1 MLLFGDIVVK
11 SLVFTS
17 DISISTQ
24 TFQKINFPLRITK
37 TKQKNFLLNLHF
49 VDIAYTHI
57 ISCLCLCLCR
67 CLVSSAFCFKGKHG
81 WRKGLAR
88 CASHH

>member
-24 TFQKINFPLRITK
+24 TSQKINFPLRFTK

-49 VDIAYTHI
+49 VDIAYTHNLMLVLM
-57 ISCLCLCLCR
+57 SMLSFFCLL
-67 CLVSSAFCFKGKHG
+67 S
-81 WRKGLAR
+81 
-88 CASHH
+88 